1 MSTADAMRAA
11 LAALEPTVVEI
22 ADDSHKHKGHA
33 GARGGGGHY
42 RLTVVSPRFA
52 GLSTMQR
59 HRMVYDSLALLMQ
72 REIHAVSIT
81 ARTPEENC

>member
-11 LAALEPTVVEI
+11 LAALDPAAIEI
-22 ADDSHKHKGHA
+22 DDDSHKHKGHA

-42 RLTVVSPRFA
+42 RLLVVSPRFA

-59 HRMVYDSLALLMQ
+59 HRMVYDSLAPLMQ
-72 REIHAVSIT
+72 SEIHAVSIT
-81 ARTPEENC
+81 ARTPDETR